1 MYGTIHSSA
10 LATCLFALIAM
21 EIKASRLLKIYVCV
35 LIVFAFFDFTW
46 LCMYTTAIATEKT
59 GIKNLEVG
67 NDIRISSAIRW
78 GSAATRVNNWVCLF
92 SEFVQFFVRLVSLP
106 FWLIMWNKGLLEGTD
121 SYEDPMDGN
130 PVGPTR
136 QAYHPPG
143 DFSHVLPTGPV
154 PEGRIVGHAGGRAEH
169 DFAGFM
175 QYQQQEEVESL

>member
-1 MYGTIHSSA
+1 MGLGSDA
-10 LATCLFALIAM
+10 CEQLGVPVFRVCAVLRAACLVAFLAHNV
-21 EIKASRLLKIYVCV
+21 E
-35 LIVFAFFDFTW
+35 
-46 LCMYTTAIATEKT
+46 
-59 GIKNLEVG
+59 
-67 NDIRISSAIRW
+67 
-78 GSAATRVNNWVCLF
+78 
-92 SEFVQFFVRLVSLP
+92 Q
-106 FWLIMWNKGLLEGTD
+106 GLLEGTD